1 MCLRSTISAPSD
13 LQKGLPTNH
22 ASPRCR
28 WVFRKSQGLSG
39 FLLRLFGTL
48 LLGSGASQIFL
59 GWQTQCRTVCEYLWI
74 IKHGSAACRSKV
86 NGHRI
91 IQIIQLNPQKM
102 KHLCRK
108 AAIVHHRD
116 VFPLQSILTV
126 HALTLVRP
134 NLSKNVSLQN
144 TRSWWIC
151 GKCWSGCVKKT
162 KTGNPQFH
170 GSSMS
175 IYVHLCASELVGEN
189 AGAQWTWLDKRSQ
202 TLRSLRTVCEGAKS
216 WSMER
221 KASPSS
227 STTWLLCPPWPHNPH
242 IDPFYGSKLV
252 NVSNAVAVGT
262 KIIQNPRKRQ
272 RNTNEES

>member
-108 AAIVHHRD
+108 AAIVHHGD

-151 GKCWSGCVKKT
+151 GKCWSGCVKK
-162 KTGNPQFH
+162 KRKQEIRNFMVHLCP
-170 GSSMS
+170 SMS
-175 IYVHLCASELVGEN
+175 IYVHLNWWVKTPGPSGHDWTSVRRHWDPCGLSAK
-189 AGAQWTWLDKRSQ
+189 AQKADRWSGRPLLQAPQLDYSVHLGP
-202 TLRSLRTVCEGAKS
+202 TIPT
-216 WSMER
+216 
-221 KASPSS
+221 
-227 STTWLLCPPWPHNPH
+227 
-242 IDPFYGSKLV
+242 
-252 NVSNAVAVGT
+252 
-262 KIIQNPRKRQ
+262 
-272 RNTNEES
+272 

>member
-108 AAIVHHRD
+108 AAIVHHETSFPSSPYWLYMLSPWWDQICLRTCLFKTPEAGESAGNADLD
-116 VFPLQSILTV
+116 V
-126 HALTLVRP
+126 
-134 NLSKNVSLQN
+134 SKKNENRKSAI
-144 TRSWWIC
+144 SW
-151 GKCWSGCVKKT
+151 
-162 KTGNPQFH
+162 F
-170 GSSMS
+170 
-175 IYVHLCASELVGEN
+175 IYVHLCPSMCIWIGGWKRRGPVDMTGQAFADTEIPADCLRRRKKLID
-189 AGAQWTWLDKRSQ
+189 GAEGLSFKLHNLTTLSTLAPQSPHRSI
-202 TLRSLRTVCEGAKS
+202 L
-216 WSMER
+216 W
-221 KASPSS
+221 
-227 STTWLLCPPWPHNPH
+227 
-242 IDPFYGSKLV
+242 I
-252 NVSNAVAVGT
+252 
-262 KIIQNPRKRQ
+262 
-272 RNTNEES
+272 

>member
-1 MCLRSTISAPSD
+1 
-13 LQKGLPTNH
+13 
-22 ASPRCR
+22 
-28 WVFRKSQGLSG
+28 
-39 FLLRLFGTL
+39 
-48 LLGSGASQIFL
+48 
-59 GWQTQCRTVCEYLWI
+59 
-74 IKHGSAACRSKV
+74 V
-86 NGHRI
+86 NGHLHPIWVRCV
-91 IQIIQLNPQKM
+91 LNHPNHPIESSKM

-108 AAIVHHRD
+108 AAIVHHGD

-126 HALTLVRP
+126 HTLTLVRP

-151 GKCWSGCVKKT
+151 GKCWSGCVKKNENR
-162 KTGNPQFH
+162 K
-170 GSSMS
+170 SAISWS

-202 TLRSLRTVCEGAKS
+202 TLRPLRTVCEGAKS

-242 IDPFYGSKLV
+242 IDPFYGS
-252 NVSNAVAVGT
+252 NYVSNAVAVGT